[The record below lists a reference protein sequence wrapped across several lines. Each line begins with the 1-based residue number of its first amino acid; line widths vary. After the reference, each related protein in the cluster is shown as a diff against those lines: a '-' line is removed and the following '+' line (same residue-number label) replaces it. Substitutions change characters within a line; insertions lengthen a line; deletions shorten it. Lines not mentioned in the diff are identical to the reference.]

1 MYNNF
6 YYGAHMS
13 IKNGIPSAIAEINEL
28 GGNLIQ
34 IFVSNPM
41 STKTT
46 ISKFTDNIITSIKN
60 KMNETDSKI
69 VIHLPYVINLA
80 KTLTPK
86 MEDSWWIN
94 MICEQLK
101 ISDSINSIGCVVHV
115 GKYLDLTESDGLD
128 NMLNAFRYII
138 KFIKDRNMKT
148 YIILET
154 AAGQGSELISKM
166 DDFMD
171 FYNKF
176 TKEDKN
182 YIKVCIDTCH
192 IFAAGYDIKKEE
204 QVKKFFDDF
213 NEKVGIEH
221 ITLIHLNDSK
231 TECGTCVDRHAN
243 LGEGKIGI
251 TGLRHFIRYAAHYKI
266 PLVLETPG
274 DNLDKEINLI
284 TTVKNGVNKWSA
296 ISKRK

>member
-1 MYNNF
+1 MFSEF

-13 IKNGIPSAIAEINEL
+13 IKKGIPSAISEINEL

-41 STKTT
+41 STK
-46 ISKFTDNIITSIKN
+46 IAVSKFTDNIITSIKN
-60 KMNETDSKI
+60 KMHDTNSKI
-69 VIHLPYVINLA
+69 VIHMPYVINLA
-80 KTLTPK
+80 KPLPPK
-86 MEDSWWIN
+86 IEDCWWIN
-94 MICEQLK
+94 MICNQLT

-128 NMLNAFRYII
+128 NMLNAFRHII
-138 KFIKDRNMKT
+138 KFIKDKEMKT

-154 AAGQGSELISKM
+154 AAGQGSELISNM

-176 TKEDKN
+176 TKEEKN
-182 YIKVCIDTCH
+182 YIKICIDTCH
-192 IFAAGYDIKKEE
+192 IFTAGYDIKKEE
-204 QVKKFFDDF
+204 NVKKFFDDF

-231 TECGTCVDRHAN
+231 TDCGTCVDRHAN
-243 LGEGKIGI
+243 LGEGKIGL

-284 TTVKNGVNKWSA
+284 TKVKNGVNKWSN
-296 ISKRK
+296 SQK